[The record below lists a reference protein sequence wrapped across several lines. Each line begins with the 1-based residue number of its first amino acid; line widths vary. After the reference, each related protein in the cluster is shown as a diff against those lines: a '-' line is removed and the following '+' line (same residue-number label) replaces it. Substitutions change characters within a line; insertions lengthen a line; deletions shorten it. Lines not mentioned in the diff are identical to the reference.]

1 MFVVFLLFYFQD
13 IKLFQSSTMFVVQT
27 SNAAQAMRLLLL
39 FFASA
44 LESDNEGSDSD
55 GPPGLASSTS
65 SEYLRDLRD
74 DDSEM
79 LGRCPQCTMLHNAA
93 QCPQCSPTMSTMQ
106 LADDVDNAARRIR
119 NTLPQR
125 EFFRR
130 AGARDEIDFARRAY
144 HGHTMDIDFARRALY
159 GIPAY
164 HGHAYTDG
172 YTDVT
177 PDLRSAIAAP
187 RSEVIRCIF
196 IDLNT
201 PTPVGCAKPVK
212 RPHCIA
218 YAPKK
223 GKRGKH
229 PDVDWSDVD

>member
-1 MFVVFLLFYFQD
+1 
-13 IKLFQSSTMFVVQT
+13 MFVVQT

-164 HGHAYTDG
+164 QG
-172 YTDVT
+172 YAHTDVT
-177 PDLRSAIAAP
+177 PNLRNAIAAP
-187 RSEVIRCIF
+187 RGKGKKGNNYGKQGSRRR
-196 IDLNT
+196 NHY
-201 PTPVGCAKPVK
+201 GKN
-212 RPHCIA
+212 HG
-218 YAPKK
+218 KK